1 MKRTV
6 SYHMLVVIPLLAVI
20 ASCAKVSS
28 PAGGP
33 KDTDPPVVLKSEPAS
48 GTTNF
53 NGNRLSITF
62 DEFVTLDKVNE
73 KLMVSPPLEKRPVVT
88 LKGKSVVVEF
98 NEKLRDST
106 TYTFYFQDAIRD
118 LNEGNPID
126 NFQFVFSTGDA
137 LDSLSVTGNVLSSF
151 SLDPPENTLVLLYR
165 DHSDSAFMK
174 KLPDYITRVSAT
186 GYFRID
192 NIREGV
198 YRLFALKD
206 ADNSKNFN
214 VPDEEIAFSDSL
226 VSVSAERNY
235 IPLPEADTS
244 DTKPAV
250 RGLADTTVIS
260 GEHKLFL
267 FKPLKKTRYLT
278 SSSRVMKYKLVFTLS
293 VPPDSLGFDFSIP
306 GADTGTWF
314 MEKSRKGDTL
324 TVWITDSTVY
334 SGSQLSVLAAYPFT
348 DTLGNTVRK
357 QDTVLLR
364 YLEPRTPRGRPGRV
378 SLKVTSSLSTGSLR
392 PSQNIFFDAET
403 PFRQP
408 DTSRIGLFEVRGEDK
423 IKVPFT
429 IEKDPGNAC
438 RLRLITDLQ
447 QSKKYLFIA
456 DSAAFGNIYGEVSD
470 STGSGFT
477 VRNDDTFGRL
487 IVNIN
492 NFEGKRIVHLLSNQD
507 KVLREI
513 RMENDGEVEIMY
525 IDKGTYRLRVIYD
538 LNGDG
543 EWTTGDFQSRLQP
556 EPVSFYPRE
565 IPVGENHWVNQDW
578 DIGTRN
584 VKKLKSVTGT
594 KTGR

>member
-1 MKRTV
+1 MRRTV
-6 SYHMLVVIPLLAVI
+6 SYHILVVIPLFAVI

-33 KDTDPPVVLKSEPAS
+33 KDTDPPVVVKSEPAS

-53 NGNRLSITF
+53 SANRISITF

-73 KLMVSPPLEKRPVVT
+73 KFMVSPPLEKRPVIT

-98 NEKLRDST
+98 DEKLRDST

-118 LNEGNPID
+118 LNEANPID

-174 KLPDYITRVSAT
+174 RLPDYITRVTPT
-186 GYFRID
+186 GYFRFD
-192 NIREGV
+192 NVKEGV
-198 YRLFALKD
+198 YRLFALRD

-214 VPDEEIAFSDSL
+214 IPDEEIAFSDSL
-226 VSVSAERNY
+226 VSVTIERNY
-235 IPLPEADTS
+235 IP
-244 DTKPAV
+244 KPAADSLNKGPSALKV
-250 RGLADTTVIS
+250 ADTTVIR

-278 SSSRVMKYKLVFTLS
+278 SSARAMKYKLIFTLS
-293 VPPDSLGFDFSIP
+293 VPPDTLGFDFSIP
-306 GADTGTWF
+306 GTHSGAWF
-314 MEKSRKGDTL
+314 MEKSRKRDTL
-324 TVWITDSTVY
+324 TVWLTDSTVY
-334 SGSQLSVLAAYPFT
+334 SSAQLKVLAAYPFT
-348 DTLGNTVRK
+348 DSLGNTVRK

-364 YLEPRTPRGRPGRV
+364 YLEPRAPRGRQGSVP
-378 SLKVTSSLSTGSLR
+378 LKVTSSLSTGSLR
-392 PSQNIFFDAET
+392 PSQNIFFNAET

-408 DTSRIGLFEVRGEDK
+408 DTARISLFEVNGEDRLR
-423 IKVPFT
+423 VPYT
-429 IEKDPGNAC
+429 IEKDPDNAC
-438 RLRLITDLQ
+438 RLRLITELQ
-447 QSKKYLFIA
+447 QSKRYLFIA
-456 DSAAFGNIYGEVSD
+456 DSAAFGNIYGEVTD
-470 STGSGFT
+470 STGSGFS
-477 VRNDDTFGRL
+477 VRNDETFGRL
-487 IVNIN
+487 ILNIN

-513 RMENDGEVEIMY
+513 TRDNDGEVEFMY

-543 EWTTGDFQSRLQP
+543 EWTTGDFHNKIQP

-584 VKKLKSVTGT
+584 IKTLKSVTGT
-594 KTGR
+594 KPGR